1 MNTRYV
7 GTFCTA
13 LVVGG
18 ALLAGS
24 TTAAD
29 SVDGRTPVMGQS
41 TQIKDNAF
49 FDRYIDKAVKHAAEA
64 ELAGMQGHAPELL
77 EHAQLSLDQA
87 KQAQR
92 AGNVPGL
99 NEGIVELRQALNT
112 SRTGDGSIAACTSRT
127 DANGTVIY
135 DDPTCPTR
143 NRQPQNALQGAT
155 SDQTANDS
163 TAGSMA
169 ACTSRTDANGTV
181 IYDDP
186 TCPTRNRQP
195 QNALQSATSHVREAR
210 INLSKAGGIK
220 PVEIRTSA
228 R

>member
-18 ALLAGS
+18 ALIAGS
-24 TTAAD
+24 TNAAD
-29 SVDGRTPVMGQS
+29 YVDETTPVTGNSYQNPRV
-41 TQIKDNAF
+41 TQDNAF
-49 FDRYIDKAVKHAAEA
+49 FDRYIDKAVKHAREA
-64 ELAGMQGHAPELL
+64 EIAGNQGHAPELL

-99 NEGIVELRQALNT
+99 NEGIVALRQALGLP
-112 SRTGDGSIAACTSRT
+112 RTGDDRSVSDRTPYDSPAGSPMACTSRT

-143 NRQPQNALQGAT
+143 YRQPQSGSLQAAT
-155 SDQTANDS
+155 A
-163 TAGSMA
+163 
-169 ACTSRTDANGTV
+169 
-181 IYDDP
+181 
-186 TCPTRNRQP
+186 
-195 QNALQSATSHVREAR
+195 HVRDAR
-210 INLSKAGGIK
+210 INLSQASGIK
-220 PVEIRTSA
+220 PIEIRTSA